1 MGAFKILILKFFYD
15 RIMNVKEECFVNEY
29 DWNLKEIFKDDEEIE
44 EAINRLYKEIDNVK
58 KYKGILGDS
67 SNNVLECHRNLTV
80 LLELEEKIYAY
91 AMLKYHQDMSNVEA
105 IKLYKRVE
113 KIGTDVST
121 ATSFISPE
129 LSGLEDGKLEQFL
142 NENEELRKEFNKS
155 IQDIIKEKKH
165 ILSAD
170 VEEVLANYS
179 EIFSSTENTYD
190 IFTNTEFDYPSIKG
204 EDGEELEVTDALY
217 QKYLADKNPEIRRQA
232 FEAMYS
238 LYKKH
243 INTITELYLTR
254 VKTRVISSKLRKY
267 ESSLDAAT
275 SNDDSTVQVYETLLK
290 EVNKNLNLN
299 YEYMEVKRKLL
310 NLDKIHVYDVYV
322 NALEKEEQDIQYEEA
337 QKTVL
342 NALDV
347 MGDEYTSMLKHA
359 FNNNWIDVFEKK
371 NKMSGGYSM
380 GVHSVHPYIL
390 LNYIN
395 TSRDVSTLAH
405 ELGHTMHSFYASKN
419 QNIINAN
426 YTIMVA
432 EVASTV
438 NEIILANY
446 LINKETDKVK
456 KAALIN
462 EQLDMIRATL
472 IRQSMFAEFEKEVH
486 SKVEAN
492 ESLTSENL
500 NDIYYKLV
508 KKYFGE
514 NVIIDEDIKYEWA
527 RVPHFYRCFYVYK
540 YATGITSAIVIA
552 NKILNKEPGY
562 VDKYIKMLSL
572 GGSKGSLE
580 LLKMVDVDLEK
591 EDTYEIAFNYFRK
604 NLEEL
609 NKLIND

>member
-1 MGAFKILILKFFYD
+1 MENY
-15 RIMNVKEECFVNEY
+15 E
-29 DWNLKEIFKDDEEIE
+29 WNLEEIFKNENELE
-44 EAINRLYKEIDNVK
+44 EAINKLYKEIENIK

-67 SNNVLECHRNLTV
+67 SDNVLKCHQNLTV
-80 LLELEEKIYAY
+80 LLELEEVIYAY
-91 AMLKYHQDMSNVEA
+91 AMLKYHKDMSNSNS

-113 KIGTDVST
+113 KIVSDLSS
-121 ATSFISPE
+121 AISFISPE

-142 NENEELRKEFNKS
+142 EENETLRTEFNKT

-165 ILSAD
+165 ILSAE

-179 EIFSSTENTYD
+179 EIFSASENAYD
-190 IFTNTEFDYPSIKG
+190 IFTNTEFEYPSIKG
-204 EDGEELEVTDALY
+204 ENGEELEVTDALFSR
-217 QKYLADKNPEIRRQA
+217 YLSDKNPNIRKQA
-232 FEAMYS
+232 FESVYS

-254 VKTRVISSKLRKY
+254 VKAKVINSKLRKY
-267 ESSLDAAT
+267 KSSLDLAT
-275 SNDDSTVQVYETLLK
+275 SGDDSTVEVYDTLLK
-290 EVNKNLNLN
+290 VVNKNLNLN
-299 YEYMEVKRKLL
+299 YDYMETKRKLL
-310 NLDKIHVYDVYV
+310 NIDKLHVYDVYV
-322 NALEKEEQDIQYEEA
+322 NALEEEEQNISYEDGK
-337 QKTVL
+337 KTVL
-342 NALDV
+342 SALDI
-347 MGDEYTSMLKHA
+347 MGKDYIDTVQYALDH
-359 FNNNWIDVFEKK
+359 NWVDVFEKK

-438 NEIILANY
+438 NEILLANY
-446 LINKETDKVK
+446 LINKEKDKTK
-456 KAALIN
+456 KAVLIN

-486 SKVEAN
+486 AQIEAN

-500 NDIYYKLV
+500 NDIYYALV

-527 RVPHFYRCFYVYK
+527 RIPHFYRCFYVYK

-552 NKILNKEPGY
+552 NKILNHEPGY
-562 VDKYIKMLSL
+562 VGKYINMLSL
-572 GGSKGSLE
+572 GGAKGSLE

-591 EDTYEIAFNYFRK
+591 EDTYEIAFDYFRK